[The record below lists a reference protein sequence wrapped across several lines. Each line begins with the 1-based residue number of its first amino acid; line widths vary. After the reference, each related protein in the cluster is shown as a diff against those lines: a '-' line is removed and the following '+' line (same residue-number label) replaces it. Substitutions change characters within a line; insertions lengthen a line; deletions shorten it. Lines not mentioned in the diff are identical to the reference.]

1 MGVRQHGVQLDG
13 LLVMV
18 LRLVEFTGIDQCAG
32 KVSVIGGVFP
42 VGFQRQP
49 KAGLGFFDLLCG
61 LENRAKG
68 VMRFAIDRIVLCGL
82 ERVLECLGVAVLP
95 EENRGEISMPGRQRG
110 FDTKCAAVGR
120 LRFGQAIGLLE
131 YVAKVQ
137 VRLGQVGF
145 GGDGILETTL
155 RLAKRLVLA
164 CQTRGVT
171 ASFGPS
177 FIQDAR

>member
-49 KAGLGFFDLLCG
+49 KAGLGLVDLLCG

-68 VMRFAIDRIVLCGL
+68 VVRFAIDRIVLCGL
-82 ERVLECLGVAVLP
+82 ERVLECFGVAVLP
-95 EENRGEISMPGRQRG
+95 EQNR
-110 FDTKCAAVGR
+110 
-120 LRFGQAIGLLE
+120 
-131 YVAKVQ
+131 
-137 VRLGQVGF
+137 
-145 GGDGILETTL
+145 
-155 RLAKRLVLA
+155 
-164 CQTRGVT
+164 
-171 ASFGPS
+171 
-177 FIQDAR
+177 